1 VTEPVLYAE
10 PGSTWWP
17 LLWGPLFAGAGAGL
31 EATTGPVHT
40 VPWLVVGITLFGGAA
55 LWVNARRKVYRVEL
69 TPKTLQ
75 QGRETIDVKTITK
88 ITDVGAS
95 TGARILGGGWSTPR
109 KTYEVPVRLDDD
121 TVALAWARDDE
132 ALKAA
137 LTRLV
142 ERE

>member
-10 PGSTWWP
+10 PGSTRWP

-31 EATTGPVHT
+31 EASTGPVHT

-55 LWVNARRKVYRVEL
+55 LWVSARRKVYRVEL

-75 QGRETIDVKTITK
+75 QGRETIDVKDIRK

-109 KTYEVPVRLDDD
+109 KTYEIPLRLDDD
-121 TVALAWARDDE
+121 TVVLAWARDDD

-137 LTRLV
+137 LIRLV
-142 ERE
+142 EEE